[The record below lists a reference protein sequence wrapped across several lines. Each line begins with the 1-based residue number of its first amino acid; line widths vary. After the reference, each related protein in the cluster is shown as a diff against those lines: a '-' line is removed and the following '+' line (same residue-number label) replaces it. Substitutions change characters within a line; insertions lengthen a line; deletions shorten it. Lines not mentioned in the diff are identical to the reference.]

1 MRAMLRIPFHVMGL
15 FMVSSL
21 IVGSGCRRKA
31 EQPDMPL
38 PPPAEALAPIPSDLA
53 QLRYPTAQNRITD
66 TNAVGVFQHTGSGN
80 EMSGR
85 FGSVR
90 TGANGLARFHEGIDI
105 ATLQRDARGRPLD
118 TVHAAAP
125 GMVALV
131 SRIAGNSDYGKHVV
145 LIHDDPIGR
154 VYTLYAHMAET
165 ATGLIEG
172 QRVSAGDPLGKVG
185 NTALEPIPLSRA
197 HLHFEI
203 GLLSNPQF
211 LTWPARKQKN
221 TPGGLYNGQNLLGL
235 DPVEVFRQRTIRG
248 EAFTL
253 LDHARQHPVAF
264 SLLVRA
270 RRPLAFFEAHPA
282 LWEGEPYGGE
292 AMMLF
297 VAESGLPLRGRNAT
311 AEELAG
317 LGKQVHKVMQVN
329 PLLLG
334 RNGRRH
340 IVSSGGRWILGQ
352 NGGPWLDV
360 LTHPGGLRKP

>member
-1 MRAMLRIPFHVMGL
+1 MPRATRSWAL
-15 FMVSSL
+15 FLLAL
-21 IVGSGCRRKA
+21 ILVAAGCRRKTDPA
-31 EQPDMPL
+31 DMPL
-38 PPPAEALAPIPSDLA
+38 PPPAEALAPLPPDLA
-53 QLRYPTAQNRITD
+53 QLRYPTAQDKITD
-66 TNAVGVFQHTGSGN
+66 PNAVGVFQHTGSGN
-80 EMSGR
+80 EQSGR

-105 ATLQRDARGRPLD
+105 ATLQRDGRGRPLD

-125 GMVALV
+125 GTVALV
-131 SRIAGNSDYGKHVV
+131 SRVAGNSDYGKHVV
-145 LIHDDPIGR
+145 LLHDDPIGR

-165 ATGLIEG
+165 AAGLTEG
-172 QRVSAGDPLGKVG
+172 QQVVAGQLLGMVG
-185 NTALEPIPLSRA
+185 NTALEPIPMARA

-221 TPGGLYNGQNLLGL
+221 TPGGLFNGQNLLGL
-235 DPVEVFRQRTIRG
+235 DPVEVFRQRFAQG

-253 LDHARQHPVAF
+253 LDHVRPHPVAF

-270 RRPLAFFEAHPA
+270 RRPLAFFDAHPA
-282 LWEGEPYGGE
+282 LWVGEPYRGE
-292 AMMLF
+292 AMVLS

-317 LGKQVHKVMQVN
+317 LGKQIHKVLQVD
-329 PLLLG
+329 PLVLG

-340 IVSSGGRWILGQ
+340 IVNSGGRWNLGQ
-352 NGGPWLDV
+352 NGGPWLDL